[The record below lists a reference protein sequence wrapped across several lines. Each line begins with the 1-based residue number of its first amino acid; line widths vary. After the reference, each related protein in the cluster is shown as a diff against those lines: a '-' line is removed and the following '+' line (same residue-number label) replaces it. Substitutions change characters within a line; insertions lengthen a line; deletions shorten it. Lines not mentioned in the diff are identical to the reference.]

1 MTTRKRWPYVAE
13 AARME
18 SIAQARKGLR
28 KLEPILEKES
38 SVELLRNAAAVSNSL
53 SQIIT
58 VLVEVRTA
66 QS

>member
-1 MTTRKRWPYVAE
+1 
-13 AARME
+13 ME

-38 SVELLRNAAAVSNSL
+38 SVELLRNAAVVANSL